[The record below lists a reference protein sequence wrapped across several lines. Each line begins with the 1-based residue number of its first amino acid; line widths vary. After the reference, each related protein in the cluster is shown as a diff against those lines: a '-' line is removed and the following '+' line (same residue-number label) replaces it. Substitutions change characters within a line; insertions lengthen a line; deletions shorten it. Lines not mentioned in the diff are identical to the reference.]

1 MSFITFNY
9 NRNLIYAIIYWA
21 LEIISRSFMY
31 FGWDKYF
38 NIVINDAINEYIY
51 VILLNISDLLAGFL
65 VLYINYTMKKKGTIE
80 NNVENSDNNQ
90 RISQVNII
98 AGKGMKVPK
107 SKFFIFKII
116 LICSLSYL
124 NRSSF
129 FIFYQ
134 TNKNITH
141 NDFNTKAPK
150 DILIHL
156 DIIFRYI
163 FSILMFKTR
172 VYNHHKFAIILICIC
187 FAILLPT
194 DIISIG
200 FDNLLTYKHIGIT
213 SYRGIL
219 FPLQDTIV
227 KKVFI
232 DDYVIPEFLMF
243 IKGFGL
249 FIIILIITP
258 FLYFFV
264 WINEGDIFS
273 SEQSAGGIVLI
284 IFLNIFQSFIKTYLL
299 FKVIYNFSSQSVSF
313 LVISESLTGNIAEI
327 IKFFTSKNH
336 DYHIVIL
343 LIDIIVILITTFATL
358 IYDEI
363 LVIKKCGLDRNIA
376 KEIRLRAK
384 RDIYSIGILDDETV
398 DEEEGEEEE
407 SKINSLSEDI
417 TE

>member
-1 MSFITFNY
+1 
-9 NRNLIYAIIYWA
+9 
-21 LEIISRSFMY
+21 
-31 FGWDKYF
+31 
-38 NIVINDAINEYIY
+38 
-51 VILLNISDLLAGFL
+51 
-65 VLYINYTMKKKGTIE
+65 
-80 NNVENSDNNQ
+80 
-90 RISQVNII
+90 
-98 AGKGMKVPK
+98 
-107 SKFFIFKII
+107 
-116 LICSLSYL
+116 
-124 NRSSF
+124 
-129 FIFYQ
+129 
-134 TNKNITH
+134 
-141 NDFNTKAPK
+141 
-150 DILIHL
+150 
-156 DIIFRYI
+156 
-163 FSILMFKTR
+163 MFKTR

-336 DYHIVIL
+336 DYYIAIL

-384 RDIYSIGILDDETV
+384 RDIYSIGILEDETI